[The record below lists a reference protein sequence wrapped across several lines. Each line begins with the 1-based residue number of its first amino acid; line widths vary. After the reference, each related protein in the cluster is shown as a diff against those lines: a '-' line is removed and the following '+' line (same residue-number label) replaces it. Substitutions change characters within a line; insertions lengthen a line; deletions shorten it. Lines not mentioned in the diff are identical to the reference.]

1 MLSGC
6 LARSLSHIRIERSYT
21 LLLVPLCHL
30 RIFFYAVVLF
40 STVAFFFCFF
50 FLRSERVSID
60 KIIGASI
67 STVRATV
74 LETSA
79 LT

>member
-40 STVAFFFCFF
+40 STVAFFFFAF
-50 FLRSERVSID
+50 FLSERVSID

>member
-50 FLRSERVSID
+50 LSERVSID